1 MKRFL
6 SLLFSI
12 VIIVMS
18 VTVASAAEDTLSVNS
33 AVELKAGDILSYT
46 LYLSD
51 CEQPIVDMAAYI
63 YYDSEYLELDAD
75 SLAFPSLMGVNRN
88 TNLPDYI
95 PFNFSALSNPVDF
108 SQKKPLVTLDFTA
121 KKGGAADIRY
131 FVGEMEYMKGESNV
145 TVKSFSFTCDYAV
158 NGEIKAESAVP
169 KLLSDENELNERQG
183 GFINYADG
191 KGENASGE
199 EHTAVTGEIQTVTAP
214 KESSNN
220 SLIFILAG
228 ILIALAIA
236 VLIVLRKRFA
246 SDNAEED
253 EEYEDDFEEETDI

>member
-1 MKRFL
+1 MKKLL
-6 SLLFSI
+6 SVIFSLI
-12 VIIVMS
+12 LAA
-18 VTVASAAEDTLSVNS
+18 ASILCAFAAEDELSVNS
-33 AVELKAGDILSYT
+33 AVELKVGDTLSYT

-75 SLAFPSLMGVNRN
+75 SVAFPSLMGVNRN

-95 PFNFSALSNPVDF
+95 PFNFSALSAPVDF

-121 KKGGAADIRY
+121 KKGGATDVSY

-158 NGEIKAESAVP
+158 NGEVKAEAAVP
-169 KLLSDENELNERQG
+169 RLLSDESELNERQG

-191 KGENASGE
+191 KGENGSGE
-199 EHTAVTGEIQTVTAP
+199 DHTAVTGEVQTVTAK
-214 KESSNN
+214 KEGSNN
-220 SLIFILAG
+220 TLIFILVG

-236 VLIVLRKRFA
+236 VLILLRKRFA
-246 SDNAEED
+246 SDDAEDDEED
-253 EEYEDDFEEETDI
+253 EEDFE